1 MKAKAVI
8 IATCVSAAVGGG
20 CGGTTTTTIET
31 TVTERL
37 PGTPGATSPPA
48 GQAESG
54 AGAST
59 AESGQPSP
67 GTVVPDELDL
77 RLDVAEEDL
86 ESKGFAYQLVGHG
99 AFGAVAKANWT
110 VCEMA
115 PSPGAHVEKGATI
128 KLTIA
133 RFTKPRCKLLAPAR
147 PH

>member
-1 MKAKAVI
+1 MKAKAAM
-8 IATCVSAAVGGG
+8 IATCVSAAIGGG

-54 AGAST
+54 TGAT
-59 AESGQPSP
+59 PAETGQQSQ
-67 GTVVPDELDL
+67 GEVVPNELEL
-77 RLDVAEEDL
+77 RLNVAEEDL
-86 ESKGFAYQLVGHG
+86 ESKGFTYKVVGHG

-110 VCEMA
+110 VCEMSPA
-115 PSPGAHVEKGATI
+115 PGAHVEKGTTI

-133 RFTKPRCKLLAPAR
+133 RFTKPRCKLLAPSR

>member
-1 MKAKAVI
+1 MKAKAVM
-8 IATCVSAAVGGG
+8 IATCVSAALGGG

-37 PGTPGATSPPA
+37 PGTTLPPA

-54 AGAST
+54 KGAT
-59 AESGQPSP
+59 PAESGQPSR
-67 GTVVPDELDL
+67 TEVVPDELDL

-110 VCEMA
+110 VCEMSPA
-115 PSPGAHVEKGATI
+115 PGAHVEKGATI

-133 RFTKPRCKLLAPAR
+133 RFTKPRCKLLAPAH
-147 PH
+147 PL